1 MARAGLPRAARRR
14 PAARRGRLPAKGDPS
29 VPKKVMIV
37 DDDRTMNSLLKT
49 LLELDGFAV
58 VLAPHGEM
66 VLPTALSEK
75 PDAVLMDVHIAD
87 ADGMELLKQIRLH
100 PLLAKLPVIMSSGMD
115 MEYECRLIGANAF
128 ILKPYPPDEL
138 SSTLK
143 KVIL

>member
-1 MARAGLPRAARRR
+1 
-14 PAARRGRLPAKGDPS
+14 
-29 VPKKVMIV
+29 MIV

-49 LLELDGFAV
+49 LLELDGFSV
-58 VLAPHGEM
+58 VLASHGEI
-66 VLPTALSEK
+66 VLSTALSEK

-87 ADGMELLKQIRLH
+87 ADGLELLKQIRLH

-115 MEYECRLIGANAF
+115 MEYECRQLGANAF

-138 SSTLK
+138 SSTLQ

>member
-1 MARAGLPRAARRR
+1 
-14 PAARRGRLPAKGDPS
+14 
-29 VPKKVMIV
+29 MIV

-49 LLELDGFAV
+49 LLELDGFVV

-100 PLLAKLPVIMSSGMD
+100 PQLAKLPVIMSSGMD

>member
-1 MARAGLPRAARRR
+1 
-14 PAARRGRLPAKGDPS
+14 
-29 VPKKVMIV
+29 MIV

-58 VLAPHGEM
+58 VLAPHGEI
-66 VLPTALSEK
+66 VLSTALTEK

-87 ADGMELLKQIRLH
+87 ADGMDLLKQIRLH